1 MIIAIAAFMLLLCV
15 LISFHEFGH
24 LIVAKICGMK
34 IDTFSVGFGPKL
46 FRIKLGETEYIFSAV
61 IIGGYVKPAGPNFKE
76 EINPNDPDKERYF
89 AYQPIWKKALMIV
102 AGPLFNFLLAFILL
116 VTMFCYLGV
125 PQNTKIITARQ
136 SKIGNFVPALE
147 EGARQLRTETEYQTK
162 SLAKMFK
169 GEVSFKEIGGP
180 VAVFQITKEAVKEGF
195 WMLWSLAIILN
206 VALGI
211 FNLVPIPSLDGGCL
225 LLLVLE
231 KAFGRSLCP
240 KLQKRIYIAGMSVLI
255 LILILSTANDI
266 FRLLSK

>member
-1 MIIAIAAFMLLLCV
+1 
-15 LISFHEFGH
+15 
-24 LIVAKICGMK
+24 
-34 IDTFSVGFGPKL
+34 
-46 FRIKLGETEYIFSAV
+46 
-61 IIGGYVKPAGPNFKE
+61 
-76 EINPNDPDKERYF
+76 
-89 AYQPIWKKALMIV
+89 MIV

-195 WMLWSLAIILN
+195 WMLWSLAII
-206 VALGI
+206 